1 MRYLLIFSPFILVG
15 CTTVEV
21 VRIPP
26 PATLV
31 TPHEI
36 PHLDGRENSA
46 LVRLAEEQEAELRL
60 CNVHKQ
66 LIREFYAD
74 E

>member
-1 MRYLLIFSPFILVG
+1 MRFLVIAVPLFLMG

-21 VRIPP
+21 VRIAPP
-26 PATLV
+26 ETLV

-36 PHLDGRENSA
+36 PYLLGDDNES
-46 LVRLAEEQEAELRL
+46 LIRLAEEQEAEILL
-60 CNVHKQ
+60 CNTHKQ
-66 LIREFYAD
+66 LIREFY